1 MTPNQGEIF
10 RGGNMNWIK
19 VANFLGAFG
28 KTRLWLQG
36 KKTYITSA
44 IKALTALSAMLA
56 TLGTACGVL
65 AQVLTQALGWIDG
78 SMSFGQMSDAVT
90 ALVQQHTVLVATFTA
105 SFWALADSFSDM
117 AKYAAANRR
126 QAVVEAKICE
136 PDKPGKTV

>member
-1 MTPNQGEIF
+1 
-10 RGGNMNWIK
+10 MNWIK
-19 VANFLGAFG
+19 VANFFG
-28 KTRLWLQG
+28 MFNKARTWLQG

-65 AQVLTQALGWIDG
+65 AQILTQALGWIDG
-78 SMSFGQMSDAVT
+78 GMSFGQMSDAVT

-126 QAVVEAKICE
+126 QAELVNTTCQKTD
-136 PDKPGKTV
+136 PQPGRAL